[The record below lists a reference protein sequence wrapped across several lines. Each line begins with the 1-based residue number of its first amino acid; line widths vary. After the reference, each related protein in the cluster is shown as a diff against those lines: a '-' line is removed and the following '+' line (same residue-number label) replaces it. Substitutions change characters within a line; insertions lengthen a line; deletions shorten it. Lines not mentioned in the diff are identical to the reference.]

1 MTGTLPVLAG
11 SVSTLL
17 FVASALP
24 MLVKAARTG
33 DLGSYSV
40 ANLALANLG
49 NVVYA
54 VYVFSLPAGPIWALH
69 TFYMISSLAMLG
81 MWVGYARHRDA
92 PRRADRALPRRRR
105 PRPANGKALFAS
117 LVLRSSARDP
127 GQRLTRRPQA
137 SSKRRTV
144 GGATVRN
151 ASRQIAVSSASPT
164 SASSTPSHPR
174 WPTYGGRKNRSGSV
188 STISV

>member
-1 MTGTLPVLAG
+1 MNGTLAVLAG
-11 SVSTLL
+11 SVSTVL

-33 DLGSYSV
+33 DLGSYSIG
-40 ANLALANLG
+40 NLALANIG

-54 VYVFSLPAGPIWALH
+54 VYVFSLPVGPIWALH
-69 TFYMISSLAMLG
+69 SFYILSSLAMLA
-81 MWVGYARHRDA
+81 MWLGY
-92 PRRADRALPRRRR
+92 RRR
-105 PRPANGKALFAS
+105 
-117 LVLRSSARDP
+117 LRRSAQGSS
-127 GQRLTRRPQA
+127 
-137 SSKRRTV
+137 SRRTV
-144 GGATVRN
+144 GGATTRN
-151 ASRQIAVSSASPT
+151 ASRQMAVSSGVLT